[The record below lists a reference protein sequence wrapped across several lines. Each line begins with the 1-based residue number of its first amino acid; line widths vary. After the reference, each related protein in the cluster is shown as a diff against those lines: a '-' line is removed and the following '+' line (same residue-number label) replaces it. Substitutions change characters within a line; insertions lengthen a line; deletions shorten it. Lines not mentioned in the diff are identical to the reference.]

1 MACPQVRLPAE
12 QGMCR
17 GGELFRAG
25 ADDRAA
31 AQVMVARRE
40 HARGPSGLAVSQPGV
55 AQLASHPGSQS
66 SPRHDPIM
74 PETNPHPARQKR
86 AASRARTLVNRR
98 VTGCLRESKLVL
110 DRVGV

>member
-31 AQVMVARRE
+31 AQVM
-40 HARGPSGLAVSQPGV
+40 
-55 AQLASHPGSQS
+55 
-66 SPRHDPIM
+66 
-74 PETNPHPARQKR
+74 
-86 AASRARTLVNRR
+86 
-98 VTGCLRESKLVL
+98 SKLVL